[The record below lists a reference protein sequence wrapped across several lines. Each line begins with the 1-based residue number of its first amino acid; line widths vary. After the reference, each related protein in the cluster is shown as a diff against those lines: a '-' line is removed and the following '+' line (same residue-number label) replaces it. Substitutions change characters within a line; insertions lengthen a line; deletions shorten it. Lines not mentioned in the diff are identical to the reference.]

1 MVGYFLPM
9 QHFEILSAYFVSAVN
24 AFIGTVCVV
33 V

>member
-1 MVGYFLPM
+1 M